1 MKFSDLASYF
11 EKLEG
16 TSSRIELTHILSQ
29 LLKKTSVAEVDKVAY
44 LLQGRV
50 APFFEPIEMGM
61 ADKMVEKAIASAGD
75 VDRKEVKKHATKS
88 GDMGLAAEQLN
99 NRVKKG
105 DLSVTDVFNGLFE
118 IATTSGEG
126 SVEKKINGF
135 SDLLKKSNAIS
146 SKFLVRITLSKLR
159 LGVGDPTILDALA
172 TAKFG
177 DKSARP
183 VLEDAY
189 NKTSDL
195 GFVAKTLWDKGLK
208 AIEAVELQVGKPVR
222 PALAERLPNAEAMIK
237 RVGNTFAVEPKY
249 DGFRNQ
255 VHLKDGKVQIFSRNL
270 ENMSHMFPDIAAA
283 VKKEVKAKSAI
294 FEGEAIAF
302 NPTTS
307 EYLPFQ
313 ETTKRRRK
321 HNVEE
326 FAQKLP
332 LKLFAFDLLY
342 LDGKDITQL
351 PYTERRKKLAS
362 IITEAGDILLAEEK
376 ILHTAEDLKNMFE
389 EKISEGLEGVMV
401 KKLDATYKAGGR
413 GFHWIKFKRASAG
426 ELTDTIDCV
435 LLGIYSGTGKRTE
448 FGVGGLLVGLYDSD
462 KDEFPTVSRV
472 GTGLTDEEWRK
483 VYRIAQKLKV
493 NKKPARVNSSAEP
506 LFWVEPKEV
515 LEIFAD
521 EITRSPMHTAGKKNG
536 EPGYALRFPRLISFR
551 GADKRAEDATTV
563 KELIKMYGQQK
574 KVKVK

>member
-1 MKFSDLASYF
+1 M
-11 EKLEG
+11 
-16 TSSRIELTHILSQ
+16 
-29 LLKKTSVAEVDKVAY
+29 
-44 LLQGRV
+44 
-50 APFFEPIEMGM
+50 
-61 ADKMVEKAIASAGD
+61 
-75 VDRKEVKKHATKS
+75 
-88 GDMGLAAEQLN
+88 
-99 NRVKKG
+99 
-105 DLSVTDVFNGLFE
+105 
-118 IATTSGEG
+118 
-126 SVEKKINGF
+126 
-135 SDLLKKSNAIS
+135 
-146 SKFLVRITLSKLR
+146 
-159 LGVGDPTILDALA
+159 
-172 TAKFG
+172 
-177 DKSARP
+177 
-183 VLEDAY
+183 
-189 NKTSDL
+189 
-195 GFVAKTLWDKGLK
+195 
-208 AIEAVELQVGKPVR
+208 
-222 PALAERLPNAEAMIK
+222 
-237 RVGNTFAVEPKY
+237 
-249 DGFRNQ
+249 
-255 VHLKDGKVQIFSRNL
+255 
-270 ENMSHMFPDIAAA
+270 
-283 VKKEVKAKSAI
+283 
-294 FEGEAIAF
+294 
-302 NPTTS
+302 
-307 EYLPFQ
+307 
-313 ETTKRRRK
+313 
-321 HNVEE
+321 EE